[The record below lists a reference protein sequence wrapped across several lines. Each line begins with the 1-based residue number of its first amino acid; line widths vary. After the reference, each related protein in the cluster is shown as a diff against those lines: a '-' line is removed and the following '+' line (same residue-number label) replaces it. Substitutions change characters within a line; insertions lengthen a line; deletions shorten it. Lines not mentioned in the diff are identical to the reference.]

1 MKNAFYE
8 TRNLFRSYT
17 GYTRPLSYND
27 WLLVADSDKAAVLY
41 VQFFDE
47 ITLAWNKTKSFY
59 ALEEDAVSTVLQ
71 YLSKNV
77 PILINDP
84 KRFTSA
90 YIYRVAYNC
99 LYCIS
104 HDIKRDRERYENE
117 TSNIVICGEDVL
129 DLFDTVITHDDE
141 IDVRAARTE
150 FWRVIETM
158 GPETE
163 KVINHILNGE
173 SLGKVSKRNKAYEA
187 DPLRDVSVTADKMEA
202 VIEELKVK
210 LDRFRNVY
218 HV

>member
-77 PILINDP
+77 PILVNDP

-117 TSNIVICGEDVL
+117 TSNIVICGEDVH
-129 DLFDTVITHDDE
+129 DLFDTVMCNDDE
-141 IDVRAARTE
+141 VDVRAVRSE

-173 SLGKVSKRNKAYEA
+173 SLGKVSKRNKSYES
-187 DPLRDVSVTADKMEA
+187 DPLRDVSVTADKMAA

>member
-27 WLLVADSDKAAVLY
+27 WLLVADSDKAAVLF

-77 PILINDP
+77 PILVNDS

-117 TSNIVICGEDVL
+117 TSNIVICGEDVY
-129 DLFDTVITHDDE
+129 DLFDTVMCNDDE
-141 IDVRAARTE
+141 VDVRAIRSE

-173 SLGKVSKRNKAYEA
+173 SLGKVSKRNKSYES
-187 DPLRDVSVTADKMEA
+187 DPLRDVSVTADKMAA